1 MGSILST
8 VTESGDLDNR
18 IMYSN
23 AQRAALSDAL
33 IAGAL
38 GDMDL
43 CGVAVCGS
51 MAVAREDI
59 WSDIDLVLAVTD
71 ASRLGET
78 VAHWTRRMV
87 QEHDAVHHVD
97 IANGPRVYR
106 AFLLPSTLE
115 VDLNFVPAG
124 EFRPEG
130 PKFRALRGSPL
141 PLAPT
146 AVADSSEH
154 FIGMGWLYAQQA
166 RACLGRGRL
175 WQAERMIAQVRD
187 QALFLACL
195 RHGLP
200 ARYGSAIDSLPPS
213 LLTAFDDSLVR
224 CIEADEARRA
234 YGFAVTRLCAEAQQ
248 AGRPADDR
256 VTAALMALAST
267 SASVPDP

>member
-1 MGSILST
+1 
-8 VTESGDLDNR
+8 
-18 IMYSN
+18 MYSN

-33 IAGAL
+33 IAAAL

-59 WSDIDLVLAVTD
+59 WSDVDLVLAVAD
-71 ASRLGET
+71 AARFGET
-78 VAHWTRRMV
+78 VADWTRRMV

-97 IANGPRVYR
+97 IAIANGQRVYR

-141 PLAPT
+141 PPAPM
-146 AVADSSEH
+146 AVADGSEH

-187 QALFLACL
+187 QALALACL

-213 LLTAFDDSLVR
+213 LLSAFEDSLVHFVG
-224 CIEADEARRA
+224 ADEARRA
-234 YGFAVTRLCAEAQQ
+234 YRSAVTRLCAEAQQ
-248 AGRPADDR
+248 AGRAADDR
-256 VTAALMALAST
+256 VTAALMALAGT
-267 SASVPDP
+267 SASVPGPEGP